1 MLMTRPRMLSGTA
14 SWMLEKFESW
24 TDDSSSIRLDELC
37 TNLTIYWV
45 TQTAGSAARYYFD
58 SRLAELDSGPVTT
71 PTGIALFPKDLLA
84 APHES
89 AKRWFNLVRF
99 TDMPAG
105 GHFGPWEEPEAWAAE
120 ITAFFDAVAA

>member
-1 MLMTRPRMLSGTA
+1 MSEL
-14 SWMLEKFESW
+14 LERLVAEDAELQFARF
-24 TDDSSSIRLDELC
+24 TLDELA

-45 TQTAGSAARYYFD
+45 TQTAGSAGRYYYD
-58 SRLAELDSGPVTT
+58 SRLAELDSGPVST

-99 TDMPAG
+99 TPMPAG
-105 GHFGPWEEPEAWAAE
+105 GHFGPWEEPEAWATE
-120 ITAFFDAVAA
+120 LTAFFDQVSDR